1 MSADV
6 PLTDKEAFYS
16 QLGWL
21 DATSGSED
29 EASLEDRKLRDKNRG
44 FFQQALSKD
53 KTTTTSRKPTT
64 DPVSTADESQ
74 TRVSRRSNTA
84 PKPLSARST
93 GTIIKGTPGGLDSS
107 SKQANRQHLTVSTS
121 FVEDTPRQEP
131 LSSAVAKLRRS
142 ATNPSSLSSNTS
154 FSEPIPGSTMG
165 SRKRKHEAGIP
176 LSDQILG
183 GLRFF
188 YIPGDRKNPVRR
200 RRMEHAEKYGAVVIS
215 VLTDATHVI
224 VDDNLTFEHINDMVA
239 PGINHNQP
247 LIVRE
252 HWPLHSIEEKRL
264 LPTTSSWYRVV
275 PPPKTTDLSTPA
287 ASTTDEPAR
296 ESLEVKAARNDP
308 NRQDHDP
315 HRTPS
320 QSEKSS
326 APQYGSH
333 SEVGTGTNAAHV
345 TIPSSQPS
353 SGDGASRAGHNSN
366 RPASHDYGDELSVLI
381 EVVQKNYKD
390 LPSIEGDDDK
400 ESDDKNSDDTSQSES
415 EGKKPAKRP
424 KKSKAS
430 KPKVEDNFLCSRG
443 GTIDKSGGPNA
454 RTIEVLQQLLDYY
467 IDTND
472 HFRIIAYRR
481 GINTLSM
488 QPEKV
493 TTAEEAILL
502 PFIGGRLSSKIEE
515 IVNTD
520 RLQRLDHLQND
531 PTSKILR
538 LFLGIY
544 GVGRSIANQWVAKGF
559 RTLNDLR
566 QHAPLTPNQ
575 RVGIEHYQD
584 LNTRIPRAEVK
595 ALADY
600 VKDEAARIDKD
611 VELLIGGS
619 YRRGAD
625 TSGDIDF
632 IITKAGTKSSEELI
646 PFLDLLVYNLTKKG
660 FLTAELASHNSR
672 GSNRQEDGD
681 GSKWHGCCVLPPVAG
696 LEGDND
702 GYRPWRRIDL
712 LLVPETEYGAA
723 LIYFTGNDIFNRSIR
738 LLASRKSMRLNQR
751 GLYKDV
757 IRGSKREKLTEGEL
771 VEGKSEKRIFE
782 ILGVQWRE
790 PHERW
795 C

>member
-1 MSADV
+1 MSVDV

-21 DATSGSED
+21 DVTSGSED
-29 EASLEDRKLRDKNRG
+29 EASQEDRKLRDQNRK

-53 KTTTTSRKPTT
+53 KATTTSRKPTT
-64 DPVSTADESQ
+64 DPISTVDESQ

-84 PKPLSARST
+84 PTPFSARST
-93 GTIIKGTPGGLDSS
+93 GTIIKATPGGLDSS
-107 SKQANRQHLTVSTS
+107 KQVNRRHLPVSTS

-131 LSSAVAKLRRS
+131 RSSAVAKLRRS
-142 ATNPSSLSSNTS
+142 TTNPSSLSSNAL
-154 FSEPIPGSTMG
+154 FSQPVPGSTMG

-176 LSDQILG
+176 PGDQILR

-224 VDDNLTFEHINDMVA
+224 VDDNLTFEHIKDRVA
-239 PGINHNQP
+239 PVINQDQP

-275 PPPKTTDLSTPA
+275 PLPKTTDLSIPA
-287 ASTTDEPAR
+287 ASTTEGPAK

-315 HRTPS
+315 HLTPS

-326 APQYGSH
+326 VPQYGSH
-333 SEVGTGTNAAHV
+333 SESGTGTNAAHV

-353 SGDGASRAGHNSN
+353 SGDGASRAGPNTN
-366 RPASHDYGDELSVLI
+366 RPAGHNYGDKLSQLI
-381 EVVQKNYKD
+381 EDVQKNYKD
-390 LPSIEGDDDK
+390 LPSIEGDDEN
-400 ESDDKNSDDTSQSES
+400 ESDDNNSDDTSQSES

-430 KPKVEDNFLCSRG
+430 KSRVEDNFVCSRG
-443 GTIDKSGGPNA
+443 GTTDKSGGPNA
-454 RTIEVLQQLLDYY
+454 RTIAVLQQMLDYY
-467 IDTND
+467 IRTND
-472 HFRIIAYRR
+472 HWRILGYRR

-493 TTAEEAILL
+493 TTAEEAIQL
-502 PFIGGRLSSKIEE
+502 PFIGPRLSSKIEE

-520 RLQRLDHLQND
+520 RLQRLEHAQND
-531 PTSKILR
+531 PKSKVLQ

-544 GVGRSIANQWVAKGF
+544 GVGLSIAHQWVAQGW
-559 RTLNDLR
+559 RTLDDLR
-566 QHAPLTPNQ
+566 RHAPLTPNQ

-584 LNTRIPRAEVK
+584 LNTLIPRAEVK
-595 ALADY
+595 ALGDY

-632 IITKAGTKSSEELI
+632 IITKAGTKSSEELT
-646 PFLDLLVYNLTKKG
+646 PFLDMLVFNLTNKG

-672 GSNRQEDGD
+672 GSSRQKNGD
-681 GSKWHGCCVLPPVAG
+681 GSKWHGCCVLPRVAG
-696 LEGDND
+696 SEGDND
-702 GYRPWRRIDL
+702 GYRPWRRIDF
-712 LLVPETEYGAA
+712 LLVYVYLPPIARTHLEH
-723 LIYFTGNDIFNRSIR
+723 LI
-738 LLASRKSMRLNQR
+738 AS
-751 GLYKDV
+751 
-757 IRGSKREKLTEGEL
+757 
-771 VEGKSEKRIFE
+771 
-782 ILGVQWRE
+782 
-790 PHERW
+790 
-795 C
+795 